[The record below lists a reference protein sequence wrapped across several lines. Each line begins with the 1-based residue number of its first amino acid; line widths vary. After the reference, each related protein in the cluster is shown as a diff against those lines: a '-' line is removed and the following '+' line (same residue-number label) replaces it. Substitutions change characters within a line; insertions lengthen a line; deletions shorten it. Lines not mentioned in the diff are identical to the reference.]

1 VFPHHENEIAQSK
14 CAGDG
19 FANYWLHNAW
29 VTTAGE
35 KMSKSLG
42 NSLLVSEVVQRVRP
56 IELRYY
62 LAGAHYRSNL
72 EFSDEMV
79 TDAGQGFQRI
89 EGFIVRAIE
98 SLGIE
103 EVPVDG
109 SARAPAFDEAMD
121 DDINTPQA
129 IAVIHGVVRDGNTA
143 LAAGDRESVRMQ
155 LGSVVSM
162 LDALG
167 LNPLAENWMV
177 GRTGDRLV
185 DVVDDLVRVALD
197 QRQAARERKD
207 YAAAD
212 AIRDQLSATGI
223 VIEDT
228 PTGPRWSV
236 GESGDGR

>member
-1 VFPHHENEIAQSK
+1 LTVARI
-14 CAGDG
+14 
-19 FANYWLHNAW
+19 
-29 VTTAGE
+29 
-35 KMSKSLG
+35 
-42 NSLLVSEVVQRVRP
+42 VR
-56 IELRYY
+56 
-62 LAGAHYRSNL
+62 
-72 EFSDEMV
+72 
-79 TDAGQGFQRI
+79 
-89 EGFIVRAIE
+89 FIVRAIE